1 MGKEDMKTDAQ
12 LKKDVQDELG
22 WDPAV
27 NATNIG
33 VIVKDGIV
41 TLTGHL
47 ESFAEKFAAERAAER
62 VSGVQALAMEVEV
75 LLRNRDRR
83 NDVDIAS
90 AARNALTWNTVVPD
104 SRIHIKVEN
113 GWITLTGE
121 VDWDY
126 QRRAAERAL
135 RDLLGVVGVK
145 NLIAVKARVSIP
157 DVQKKITEALE
168 RQAETEAKQV
178 QVLVNGSRV
187 TLRGRVHS
195 WPERQAAQIAAW
207 SAPGVTNVVN
217 EIALTP

>member
-1 MGKEDMKTDAQ
+1 MKTDAQ

-135 RDLLGVVGVK
+135 RDLLGVIGVK

>member
-1 MGKEDMKTDAQ
+1 MKTDAQ
-12 LKKDVQDELG
+12 LKKDVQDELA

-47 ESFAEKFAAERAAER
+47 ESFAEKFAAERAVER
-62 VSGVQALAMEVEV
+62 VSGVQALAIELEV
-75 LLRNRDRR
+75 LLPNRDRR
-83 NDVDIAS
+83 NDADIAS

-113 GWITLTGE
+113 GWITLSGE

-145 NLIAVKARVSIP
+145 NLIAVTARVSVP
-157 DVQKKITEALE
+157 DVQKKIVEALE

-178 QVLVNGSRV
+178 QVVVNGSRV

-217 EIALTP
+217 EIALNP

>member
-1 MGKEDMKTDAQ
+1 MKTDAQ
-12 LKKDVQDELG
+12 LKKDVQEELT

-47 ESFAEKFAAERAAER
+47 DSFSEKYAAERAAER
-62 VSGVQALAMEVEV
+62 VSGVQGLAMELEV
-75 LLRNRDRR
+75 RLPNRDRR
-83 NDVDIAS
+83 SDADIAN

-104 SRIHIKVEN
+104 SRIHIKVEG

-126 QRRAAERAL
+126 QRRAAERSL

-145 NLIAVKARVSIP
+145 NLIGVAAHVSVP
-157 DVQKKITEALE
+157 DVQKKIREALE

-178 QVLVNGSRV
+178 QVLVDGSRV
-187 TLRGRVHS
+187 TLRGKVHS

-207 SAPGVTNVVN
+207 SAPGVTTVVN
-217 EIALTP
+217 EISLAV

>member
-1 MGKEDMKTDAQ
+1 MKTDAQ
-12 LKKDVQDELG
+12 LKKDVQDELS

-47 ESFAEKFAAERAAER
+47 ESFAEKFAAERATER

-75 LLRNRDRR
+75 RLPNRDRR
-83 NDVDIAS
+83 NDADIAS

-104 SRIHIKVEN
+104 SRIHIKVES

-145 NLIAVKARVSIP
+145 NLIAVTARVSAP
-157 DVQKKITEALE
+157 DVQKKIIEALE

-195 WPERQAAQIAAW
+195 WPERQAAQVAAW

>member
-104 SRIHIKVEN
+104 SRLHIKVEN

>member
-1 MGKEDMKTDAQ
+1 MKTDAQ
-12 LKKDVQDELG
+12 LKKDIQEELG

-47 ESFAEKFAAERAAER
+47 DSFAEKYAAERAAER
-62 VSGVQALAMEVEV
+62 VSGVQALTMEVEV
-75 LLRNRDRR
+75 VLPSRDRR
-83 NDVDIAS
+83 NDADIAS

-104 SRIHIKVEN
+104 SRIHIKVER

-126 QRRAAERAL
+126 QRKAAERAL

-145 NLIAVKARVSIP
+145 NHINLATHVSIP

-168 RQAETEAKQV
+168 RQAETDAKQV
-178 QVLVNGSRV
+178 QVLVDGSRV
-187 TLRGRVHS
+187 TLRGKVHS
-195 WPERQAAQIAAW
+195 LPERQAAQVAAW
-207 SAPGVTNVVN
+207 SAPGVTSVVN
-217 EIALTP
+217 EIALTA

>member
-1 MGKEDMKTDAQ
+1 MKTDAQ

>member
-1 MGKEDMKTDAQ
+1 MKTDAQ
-12 LKKDVQDELG
+12 LKKDVQDELA

-47 ESFAEKFAAERAAER
+47 ESFAEKFAAERAVER
-62 VSGVQALAMEVEV
+62 VSGVQALAMELEV
-75 LLRNRDRR
+75 LLPNRDRR
-83 NDVDIAS
+83 NDADIAS

-113 GWITLTGE
+113 GWITLSGE

-145 NLIAVKARVSIP
+145 NLIAVTARVSAP
-157 DVQKKITEALE
+157 DVQKKIVEALE

-217 EIALTP
+217 EIALNP

>member
-1 MGKEDMKTDAQ
+1 MKTDAQ
-12 LKKDVQDELG
+12 LKKDVQDELA

-62 VSGVQALAMEVEV
+62 VSGVQALAMELEV
-75 LLRNRDRR
+75 LLPNRDRR
-83 NDVDIAS
+83 NDADIAS

-113 GWITLTGE
+113 GWITLSGE

-145 NLIAVKARVSIP
+145 NLIAVTARVSVP
-157 DVQKKITEALE
+157 DVQKKIVEALE

-217 EIALTP
+217 EIALNP

>member
-1 MGKEDMKTDAQ
+1 MKTDAQ
-12 LKKDVQDELG
+12 LKKDVQDELS

-47 ESFAEKFAAERAAER
+47 ESFAEKFAAERATER

-75 LLRNRDRR
+75 RLPNRDRR
-83 NDVDIAS
+83 NDADIAS

-104 SRIHIKVEN
+104 SRIHIKVES

-145 NLIAVKARVSIP
+145 NLIAVTARVSAP
-157 DVQKKITEALE
+157 DVQKKIIEALE

-178 QVLVNGSRV
+178 QVLVSGSRV

-195 WPERQAAQIAAW
+195 WPERQAAQVAAW